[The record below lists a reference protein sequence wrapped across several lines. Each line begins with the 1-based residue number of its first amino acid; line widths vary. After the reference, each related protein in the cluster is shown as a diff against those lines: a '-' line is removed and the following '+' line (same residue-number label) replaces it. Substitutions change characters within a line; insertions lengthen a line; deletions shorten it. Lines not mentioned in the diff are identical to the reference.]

1 MNWRDWINKSG
12 MKSIKLNAKFL
23 ELEFEPKQSDRDAA
37 WELYVELLTR
47 IASQPLLSQDGDES
61 TALDSIHELFNIT
74 RSIVRKYGVGCIEFT
89 KIAVVVLNQ
98 IVRPFTAKWHKI
110 STNNGFND
118 PEQCKLFREELNS
131 LQRNLKI
138 YTKMLADMAQ
148 VEDLTCL
155 EDI

>member
-1 MNWRDWINKSG
+1 MIWRDWINKSG

-37 WELYVELLTR
+37 WELYIELLTR
-47 IASQPLLSQDGDES
+47 IATQPLLGQDGDERA
-61 TALDSIHELFNIT
+61 ALDSIHELFSIT
-74 RSIVRKYGVGCIEFT
+74 RSIIKKYGVSCIEFS
-89 KIAVVVLNQ
+89 KIAIVVLNQ

-110 STNNGFND
+110 SINNGFSD
-118 PEQCKLFREELNS
+118 PELCKLFREELNS
-131 LQRNLKI
+131 LQGNLKI